1 MYQIIVKADVS
12 TIPEAHRAMYL
23 NRIKTQVSRT
33 FEGHRIQVS
42 ASGGETSI
50 EVSQMKG
57 GFVPNEA
64 ETAYRQMHV
73 RMIISDA
80 TDMAMEDAKADG
92 Q

>member
-23 NRIKTQVSRT
+23 NRIKTQVGYT

-42 ASGGETSI
+42 ASNDGTLI
-50 EVSQMKG
+50 EVQQMKG

-64 ETAYRQMHV
+64 EIAYRQMHV

-80 TDMAMEDAKADG
+80 TDMAAEDAKADG
-92 Q
+92 E